1 MESTGKLKP
10 GGVLR
15 KVRLGLRGRGAS
27 LPRQGSER
35 VDVQGKVKLRV
46 GEANH
51 ETDSQRKWGHQTSVG
66 WSEVMERR
74 VKSEVAVGSE
84 GSQGAPG
91 Q

>member
-1 MESTGKLKP
+1 MESKGKLKP

-35 VDVQGKVKLRV
+35 VTVQGKVKLRV
-46 GEANH
+46 EADH
-51 ETDSQRKWGHQTSVG
+51 ETDGQKKWGHQTSVE
-66 WSEVMERR
+66 WSEVRERR
-74 VKSEVAVGSE
+74 MKSEAAVGSE

>member
-35 VDVQGKVKLRV
+35 VEVQGKVKLRV

-66 WSEVMERR
+66 WSEVRERR

-84 GSQGAPG
+84 GSQ
-91 Q
+91 